1 MYATCARGRDEF
13 YEAVPELIVRCYACG
28 MNERDKRDT
37 KYPPPEAEDP
47 EEEQTPQIDPLTIE
61 DPPEYPGPG
70 A

>member
-1 MYATCARGRDEF
+1 
-13 YEAVPELIVRCYACG
+13 

-37 KYPPPEAEDP
+37 TYPPPEAEDP

-61 DPPEYPGPG
+61 NPPEYPGPG

>member
-1 MYATCARGRDEF
+1 MQYYSTAKK
-13 YEAVPELIVRCYACG
+13 CYSCS
-28 MNERDKRDT
+28 MNERNKNET